1 MNITFPIMSVAAQAV
16 ELPGY
21 AVTALLKMGGGTG
34 LFDDSVDGGLG
45 MVISALAGVAAA
57 LAVAILLLIYFRRG
71 YRSPR
76 EIVRHGLAATLVAAL
91 VAFVVYDMGHTALA
105 YLGIN
110 PAKPAIEFKIRL
122 PRSALMT
129 VADTEVVKRG
139 AACHDATI
147 QTS

>member
-1 MNITFPIMSVAAQAV
+1 MNIMSPIMSGAARAA

-21 AVTALLKMGGGTG
+21 SVTALLKTAGGTG
-34 LFDDSVDGGLG
+34 LFDDNVDGGLG

-57 LAVAILLLIYFRRG
+57 LALAILLLIYFRRG

-76 EIVRHGLAATLVAAL
+76 EIIRHSLAATLVAAL
-91 VAFVVYDMGHTALA
+91 LAFVVYDMGHAALA

-110 PAKPAIEFKIRL
+110 PAKPEIEFKIRL

-129 VADTEVVKRG
+129 FAHAEVVKPG

>member
-1 MNITFPIMSVAAQAV
+1 MNITSSIMSGAARAA

-21 AVTALLKMGGGTG
+21 FVTALHKTVGGTG
-34 LFDDSVDGGLG
+34 LFDDNVDGGLG
-45 MVISALAGVAAA
+45 MVISVLAGVAAA
-57 LAVAILLLIYFRRG
+57 LAVAILLSIYFRRG

-76 EIVRHGLAATLVAAL
+76 EIVRHGLAATFVAAL
-91 VAFVVYDMGHTALA
+91 LAFVVYDMGHAALA

-110 PAKPAIEFKIRL
+110 PAKPAIEFKIRM

-129 VADTEVVKRG
+129 VAYIEVGTRG
-139 AACHDATI
+139 VACHDATI

>member
-1 MNITFPIMSVAAQAV
+1 
-16 ELPGY
+16 
-21 AVTALLKMGGGTG
+21 
-34 LFDDSVDGGLG
+34 
-45 MVISALAGVAAA
+45 MVISALAGVASA
-57 LAVAILLLIYFRRG
+57 LAVAILLSIYFRRG

-76 EIVRHGLAATLVAAL
+76 EIMRHGLAATLVAAL
-91 VAFVVYDMGHTALA
+91 LAFVVYDMGHAALA

-129 VADTEVVKRG
+129 VAVYLKSVTRG